1 MKKKVYILA
10 LTVALACSV
19 VACGKKG
26 NSKSDIRNDVLE
38 FVNEELPAISADRDV
53 AVNVYNAYFTL
64 EKADKEQ
71 FLADL
76 EQTAIP
82 SMESYIDKLNKI
94 EVDSDE
100 AETLK
105 NLLVQSAGKQKDALT
120 MVVSAL
126 KEENPEYLTQA
137 DSMIQDSIDY
147 MEQYEA
153 QLKSI
158 CKDYDITLNGVDE
171 TVATPV
177 DAAN

>member
-1 MKKKVYILA
+1 M
-10 LTVALACSV
+10 
-19 VACGKKG
+19 
-26 NSKSDIRNDVLE
+26 
-38 FVNEELPAISADRDV
+38 
-53 AVNVYNAYFTL
+53 
-64 EKADKEQ
+64 
-71 FLADL
+71 